1 MRVVIDCNVVVSA
14 ALTPSGTCR
23 LVVAEA
29 TGNHEILLS
38 EAILAEYR
46 DVAGRPKFPPVV
58 RERLHALIEEIA
70 AYATIVTVPIVSEI
84 PSLPDKD
91 DVIYVIVA
99 ISSDADVI
107 VTGNLTHFT
116 EPSYARALVVSPR
129 EFLDMTGE

>member
-14 ALTPSGTCR
+14 ALTPGGTCR
-23 LVVAEA
+23 LALAEA
-29 TGNHEILLS
+29 TRNQEILLS

-46 DVAGRPKFPPVV
+46 DVAGRPKFPPIV

-70 AYATIVTVPIVSEI
+70 ARAVLIPDPVILTL

-91 DVIYVIVA
+91 DLIYVIVA
-99 ISSDADVI
+99 ISADAEII
-107 VTGNLTHFT
+107 VTGNLAHFP
-116 EPSYARALVVSPR
+116 EPSYGRALVVSAR

>member
-1 MRVVIDCNVVVSA
+1 M
-14 ALTPSGTCR
+14 
-23 LVVAEA
+23 
-29 TGNHEILLS
+29 S

-46 DVAGRPKFPPVV
+46 DVAGRPKFPSIV

-70 AYATIVTVPIVSEI
+70 ARAMFVPAPMIPDL

-107 VTGNLTHFT
+107 VTGNLAHFL
-116 EPSYARALVVSPR
+116 EPSYGRALVVSAR
-129 EFLDMTGE
+129 EFLDMTGEYEAPVI